1 LNPTAPFSVGV
12 VEIAAHLDAMAAA
25 TASGNQAARVA
36 LDAVGKRFDSGP
48 DVLANLSL
56 AATPADFIALIGP
69 SGCGKTTC
77 LRLLAG
83 LTPPTTGAITI
94 DNLAPAAARDRLAY
108 IFQEPT
114 LLPWLTA
121 RRNVELPLRL
131 RGVPSADRAA
141 AALELLRRVDLEPAA
156 ALYPRQ
162 LSGGMKMR
170 VSLARALTRSP
181 GLLLLDEPFA
191 ALDEMTRNRLNE
203 DLLRLRET
211 APFTAFFVT
220 HSVSEAVF
228 LANRLIVLAANP
240 GRIAAE
246 LPVPFPYPRAAKLRE
261 SLEYQQLVAA
271 ATAALRAI
279 TPPRAETPR

>member
-1 LNPTAPFSVGV
+1 VPFSVGV
-12 VEIAAHLDAMAAA
+12 AEIAPHLDAMAAA
-25 TASGNQAARVA
+25 TASENRAARVA
-36 LDAVGKRFDSGP
+36 FDAVGKRFDSGP
-48 DVLANLSL
+48 EVLADLTL
-56 AATPADFIALIGP
+56 AAAPGDFIALIGP

-83 LTPPTTGAITI
+83 LTPPTTGVITM
-94 DNLAPAAARDRLAY
+94 DGVAPAVARDRLAF

-114 LLPWLTA
+114 LLPWLTS

-131 RGVPSADRAA
+131 RGVPSVERAST
-141 AALELLRRVDLEPAA
+141 ALELLRRVDLEPAA

-228 LANRLIVLAANP
+228 LANRLVVLAANP

-246 LPVPFPYPRAAKLRE
+246 LPVPFAYPRTAKLRE

-271 ATAALRAI
+271 ATATLHAL
-279 TPPRAETPR
+279 TPPRAESSR